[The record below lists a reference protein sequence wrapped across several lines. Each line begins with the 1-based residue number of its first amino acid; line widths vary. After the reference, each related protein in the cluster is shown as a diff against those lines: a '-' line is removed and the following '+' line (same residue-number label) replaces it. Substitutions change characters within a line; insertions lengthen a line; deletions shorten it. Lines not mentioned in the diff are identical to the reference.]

1 MMDNFEKGSSFV
13 REKTGSATK
22 INLDGEWE
30 HDFVDD
36 NTAAGK
42 SNKVKTKNEKLKA
55 HNKFVNKT
63 N

>member
-1 MMDNFEKGSSFV
+1 MAKFEKGSSFV
-13 REKTGSATK
+13 REKTGSATMV
-22 INLDGEWE
+22 NLDGEWE

-42 SNKVKTKNEKLKA
+42 INKVDTTNKKLKIHEKLS
-55 HNKFVNKT
+55 NKT

>member
-1 MMDNFEKGSSFV
+1 MAKFEKGSSFV
-13 REKTGSATK
+13 REKTGSATMV
-22 INLDGEWE
+22 NLDGEWE

-42 SNKVKTKNEKLKA
+42 KNKVNTKNNRLKTRDKLS
-55 HNKFVNKT
+55 NKT

>member
-1 MMDNFEKGSSFV
+1 MDKFEKGGSFV
-13 REKTGSATK
+13 REKTGSATMV
-22 INLDGEWE
+22 NLDGEWE

-42 SNKVKTKNEKLKA
+42 KNKVNTTNNKLK
-55 HNKFVNKT
+55 KYDKLSNKT

>member
-1 MMDNFEKGSSFV
+1 MDNFEKGSSFV

-36 NTAAGK
+36 NTAAGTK
-42 SNKVKTKNEKLKA
+42 NKVKTKKRKI
-55 HNKFVNKT
+55 KST
-63 N
+63 

>member
-1 MMDNFEKGSSFV
+1 MDNFEKGSSFV
-13 REKTGSATK
+13 REKTGSSTM

-42 SNKVKTKNEKLKA
+42 KKVKTNEKLKT
-55 HNKFVNKT
+55 HDKFSKKT
-63 N
+63 H

>member
-1 MMDNFEKGSSFV
+1 LAKFEKGSSFV
-13 REKTGSATK
+13 REKTGSATMV
-22 INLDGEWE
+22 NLDGEWE

-42 SNKVKTKNEKLKA
+42 INKVDTTNKKLKIHEKLS
-55 HNKFVNKT
+55 NKT